1 MCKVEEIALEARVAI
16 QNLEYARTLL
26 REVIEKELNHSRASE
41 INIELVKKL
50 RIVDEIIRDNL

>member
-16 QNLEYARTLL
+16 ENLEYARALL
-26 REVIEKELNHSRASE
+26 REIIEKELNHQRAME

-50 RIVDEIIRDNL
+50 RAVDEIIKDNL

>member
-1 MCKVEEIALEARVAI
+1 MCKIQELEREARVAI
-16 QNLEYARTLL
+16 ENLEYARSLL
-26 REVIEKELNHSRASE
+26 RETIEKELNHSRASD

>member
-1 MCKVEEIALEARVAI
+1 MCKGEEIAQEARVAI

-50 RIVDEIIRDNL
+50 KIVDEIIKDNL